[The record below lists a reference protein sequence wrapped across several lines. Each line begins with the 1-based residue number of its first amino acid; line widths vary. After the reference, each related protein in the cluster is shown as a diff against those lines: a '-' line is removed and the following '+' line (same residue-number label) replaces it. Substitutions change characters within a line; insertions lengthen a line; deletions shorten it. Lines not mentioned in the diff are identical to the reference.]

1 MASRSLA
8 FAPASKRVL
17 TGLQDWTTR
26 RLVRPVE
33 RLIKVVSGQ
42 AAHDEIKA
50 YILENEA
57 VHTALVTRLL
67 RAESQIRLLTALVVI
82 LAVAEV
88 FHWLIR

>member
-1 MASRSLA
+1 MCSLVC
-8 FAPASKRVL
+8 KI
-17 TGLQDWTTR
+17 GLPGV
-26 RLVRPVE
+26 LVRPVE
-33 RLIKVVSGQ
+33 RLIKVASGQ

-67 RAESQIRLLTALVVI
+67 RAESRIRLLTALVAI

-88 FHWLIR
+88 FQWLIR